1 MSLLD
6 FFSGKSSVEGT
17 IDAFGTTVDR
27 IFTSDEER
35 LEARNVLAKIAT
47 QPDVLQ
53 GELNLRTAGDR
64 RLFIA
69 GWRPFIGW
77 VCGFCILF
85 LFLVGP
91 LMGMSDSKLPTEDII
106 GLTMALLG
114 LGGLRTLEKVKGL
127 VK

>member
-1 MSLLD
+1 MGLLD

-17 IDAFGTTVDR
+17 LDAFGNTADK

-47 QPDVLQ
+47 QPDILQ

-77 VCGFCILF
+77 VCGICILF

-91 LMGMSDSKLPTEDII
+91 LLGMSDNKLPTEEII
-106 GLTMALLG
+106 GLTTALLG
-114 LGGLRTLEKVKGL
+114 LGGLRSWEKWKGL
-127 VK
+127 TK